1 VGALIS
7 GLMANFPANDFGLL
21 AIVLLAPAIGAFV
34 NGVFGKRLGKDAV
47 RLMALSALGASFLA
61 SVVTFLALAAG
72 PHQKLTWVAWKWIDL
87 QARGGSNVKIDV
99 AFGVDAMTA
108 TMMLVVTG
116 VGFLIHLYSSE
127 YMKND
132 PGYHRFFAYLNLFC
146 FAMLTLIMGD
156 NLAVLFVG
164 WEGVGLC
171 SYLLIGFWFDN
182 EKYASAGKKAFI
194 VNRIGDFGL
203 LVAMAGLLYYARTL
217 SWDQL
222 NATAASS
229 LSVPVTIW
237 PIGNI
242 PTEQVWDA
250 QFAAQSMWP
259 GWLAH
264 IFLPET
270 PYQIYASTLIG
281 LAIFLG
287 CAGKSAQMP
296 LYVWLPDAMAGPTP
310 VSALIHA
317 ATMVTAGVYLVA
329 RTSAIFVMSPAA
341 MAVVAITGAFTAVF
355 AASMGLFQK
364 DLKKVLAYSTVSQLG
379 FMFIGVGTGAFISGF
394 FHVFTHAFFKACL
407 FLGAGSVIHAMH
419 ARIHDTD
426 ASQDMNHMGGLKKYM
441 PVTHWTFLLS
451 CLAIAGVPGFA
462 GFFSKD
468 EILWKAF
475 SEAVTTPALKD
486 AWAWP
491 SWLGPAIYVAGI
503 VGATMTAFY
512 MFRAYFMTFHGEFK
526 GWTIVKG
533 WVDPSP
539 AGHPHGHGHDDHDDA
554 HADDHA
560 HGDAHAKVAH
570 GDAHGDDAHG
580 DDAHDDHQDHE
591 VGVGKIEGPVPH
603 ESPIA
608 MTLPLVVLAAFAV
621 FGGLLGATPLHIEP
635 LVHFLEPVFTRAD
648 ALVNPRPGIEPHGSL
663 MWLMMLPGVA
673 AAAVGIG
680 AAYKIYFVDHGAG
693 EASFKKAYPG
703 LYQLLFDRWRID
715 ELYDATVVGML
726 DALADIFTMADKWI
740 IDGII
745 ARLSAVVVG
754 AAGSL
759 LRLFH
764 SGRVQVYA
772 ASMAIGVAGMGFY
785 LARPHAAVQVNDE
798 LLKQTGEV
806 VLNAAP
812 GLGYSYS
819 WSGLTKADA
828 TDAPKFEAKREQRVV
843 VAANETREVQVRVR
857 NAFGME
863 AQTTITL
870 SRKSSATP
878 GAPGAG
884 APPGHPAIPGRVVP
898 NQVAP
903 KAVVPKPGGAPPDDH
918 AGHNHPPGEHP

>member
-1 VGALIS
+1 VEALT
-7 GLMANFPANDFGLL
+7 ANFPAEDFGLI
-21 AIVLLAPAIGAFV
+21 AIVLLAPLIGAFV
-34 NGVFGKRLGKDAV
+34 NGIFGKRLGKDAV
-47 RLMALSALGASFLA
+47 RLMALAALGTSFLA
-61 SVVTFLALAAG
+61 SLVSFIVLATG
-72 PHQKLTWVAWKWIDL
+72 HHEKLRWVAWRWIEL
-87 QARGGSNVKIDV
+87 GGRGGRVIPLDV

-127 YMKND
+127 YMWKD

-171 SYLLIGFWFDN
+171 SYLLIGFWYDN

-194 VNRIGDFGL
+194 VNRVGDFGL
-203 LVAMAGLLYYARTL
+203 LVAMAGLVYFAGTL

-222 NATAASS
+222 NASTTS
-229 LSVPVTIW
+229 LMVPVTVW

-250 QFAAQSMWP
+250 QHAATSMWP
-259 GWLAH
+259 AWLAH

-270 PYQIYASTLIG
+270 PYQIYAATLIA
-281 LAIFLG
+281 LATFLG

-329 RTSAIFVMSPAA
+329 RMSAVFVLSPAA
-341 MAVVAITGAFTAVF
+341 MAVVAVTGAFTAVF

-419 ARIHDTD
+419 VRIHDTD

-441 PVTHWTFLLS
+441 PITHWTFLLS
-451 CLAIAGVPGFA
+451 CLAIAGVPGFS

-475 SEAVTTPALKD
+475 SEAVTTPQMKG

-491 SWLGPAIYVAGI
+491 GWLGPAIYVAGI
-503 VGATMTAFY
+503 LGATMTAFY

-526 GWTIVKG
+526 GWTIVEG
-533 WVDPSP
+533 WVDPAP
-539 AGHPHGHGHDDHDDA
+539 HAAGHHDTEDEAHGHDLSGDADHGA
-554 HADDHA
+554 H
-560 HGDAHAKVAH
+560 AHAKVAH
-570 GDAHGDDAHG
+570 GDDAHG
-580 DDAHDDHQDHE
+580 DADAHDDHHDHE
-591 VGVGKIEGPVPH
+591 YGVGKIEGPVPH
-603 ESPIA
+603 ESPLA
-608 MTLPLVVLAAFAV
+608 MTIPLMVLAAFAV
-621 FGGLLGATPLHIEP
+621 FGGFLGATPLHIEP
-635 LVHFLEPVFTRAD
+635 LVHFLEPVFERAD
-648 ALVNPRPGIEPHGSL
+648 ALVNPRGGIEPHGGL
-663 MWLMMLPGVA
+663 MWLMMAPGVA
-673 AAAVGIG
+673 AAVVGIG
-680 AAYKIYFVDHGAG
+680 AAYKIYFLDHGAG
-693 EASFKKAYPG
+693 EAAFKKSFPG

-745 ARLSAVVVG
+745 ARLSALVVG

-764 SGRVQVYA
+764 TGRVQVYA
-772 ASMAIGVAGMGFY
+772 ASMAIGIAGIGFFM
-785 LARPHAAVQVNDE
+785 ARPHAAVQVQDE
-798 LLKQTGEV
+798 FLKQTGEV
-806 VLNAAP
+806 VLLAAP
-812 GLGYSYS
+812 GLGYSYQ
-819 WSGLTKADA
+819 WTGVTKTGESTDTFA
-828 TDAPKFEAKREQRVV
+828 TKREQRVV
-843 VAANETREVQVRVR
+843 VAQNETREIVVRVR

-863 AQTTITL
+863 SETKVSLT
-870 SRKSSATP
+870 RKGPAGPTANTP
-878 GAPGAG
+878 AGGAPQ
-884 APPGHPAIPGRVVP
+884 I
-898 NQVAP
+898 
-903 KAVVPKPGGAPPDDH
+903 VPKPALAPKVQRP
-918 AGHNHPPGEHP
+918 AGVHGDQP